1 MARCL
6 WCTEELE
13 ESSMVFC
20 SRSCEEALCHA
31 MVIYVAWK
39 RKTRITSKPII
50 TDNAGYIAGSAH
62 CATYGHRVHST
73 RQVVSYDPYDDPDD
87 QDAADE

>member
-31 MVIYVAWK
+31 MVIYVASRSSSFGLPERK
-39 RKTRITSKPII
+39 RLPANSGARSWAILEAKKGTW
-50 TDNAGYIAGSAH
+50 A
-62 CATYGHRVHST
+62 
-73 RQVVSYDPYDDPDD
+73 
-87 QDAADE
+87 